1 MPFRRAERVGGLIQK
16 ELSELLVTKIKDPR
30 LVLVTI
36 TEVKV
41 TDDLRSA
48 HVYFSVVEGQ
58 ERRQK
63 VVEGF
68 ESAAGYLKRQLS
80 HRLALRRVPELAFV
94 YDKSFD
100 QAAAVERIFKT
111 IHHET
116 RSMVSKSP
124 QT

>member
-1 MPFRRAERVGGLIQK
+1 MSFRRAERVGSLIQK
-16 ELSELLVTKIKDPR
+16 ELSDLLVTKIKDPR

-36 TEVKV
+36 TRVSI

-48 HVYFSVVEGQ
+48 RIYFSVVEGQ
-58 ERRQK
+58 ERRQRALA
-63 VVEGF
+63 GF

-80 HRLALRRVPELAFV
+80 HRLALRHVPELKFV

-100 QAAAVERIFKT
+100 QAVAVDRIFKT

-116 RSMVSKSP
+116 RSTVSKLP

>member
-1 MPFRRAERVGGLIQK
+1 MPSRRAERVGGLIQK
-16 ELSELLVTKIKDPR
+16 ELSDLLVTKIKDPR

>member
-58 ERRQK
+58 ERRQEA
-63 VVEGF
+63 VEGF

>member
-58 ERRQK
+58 ERRQE

-68 ESAAGYLKRQLS
+68 ESAVGYLKRRLS

-111 IHHET
+111 IQHET

>member
-58 ERRQK
+58 ERRQE

-68 ESAAGYLKRQLS
+68 ESAAGYLKRQLG

-116 RSMVSKSP
+116 RSTASKSP

>member
-58 ERRQK
+58 ERRQEA
-63 VVEGF
+63 VEGF
-68 ESAAGYLKRQLS
+68 ESAAGYLKRQLG

-116 RSMVSKSP
+116 RSTVSKSP

>member
-16 ELSELLVTKIKDPR
+16 ELSDLLATKIKDPR

-36 TEVKV
+36 TRVKI

-48 HVYFSVVEGQ
+48 RVYFSVVEGQ
-58 ERRQK
+58 KRRPGALA
-63 VVEGF
+63 GF
-68 ESAAGYLKRQLS
+68 ESAAGYLKRQLGR
-80 HRLALRRVPELAFV
+80 RLALRRVPELKFV

-100 QAAAVERIFKT
+100 QAAAVDRIFET
-111 IHHET
+111 IRHET
-116 RSMVSKSP
+116 RSTVSKSP

>member
-1 MPFRRAERVGGLIQK
+1 MVVRRAERVGGLIQK
-16 ELSELLVTKIKDPR
+16 ELSDLLVTKIKDPR

-48 HVYFSVVEGQ
+48 QVYFSIVEGP
-58 ERRQK
+58 ERRQDAA
-63 VVEGF
+63 EGF

-80 HRLALRRVPELAFV
+80 HRLALRRIPELTFV

-116 RSMVSKSP
+116 QSTVGKSSRI
-124 QT
+124 

>member
-111 IHHET
+111 IHHGT
-116 RSMVSKSP
+116 RSTASKSP

>member
-58 ERRQK
+58 ERRQE

-68 ESAAGYLKRQLS
+68 ESAVGYLKRQLS

>member
-16 ELSELLVTKIKDPR
+16 ELSDLLVTKIKDPR

-58 ERRQK
+58 ERRQGA
-63 VVEGF
+63 VEGF

-80 HRLALRRVPELAFV
+80 RRLALRHVPELAFV

-111 IHHET
+111 IDHET
-116 RSMVSKSP
+116 RSTVSKSP

>member
-1 MPFRRAERVGGLIQK
+1 MPSRRAERVGGLIQK
-16 ELSELLVTKIKDPR
+16 ELSDLLVTKIKDPR

-58 ERRQK
+58 ERRQE

-68 ESAAGYLKRQLS
+68 ESAAGYLKRQLG